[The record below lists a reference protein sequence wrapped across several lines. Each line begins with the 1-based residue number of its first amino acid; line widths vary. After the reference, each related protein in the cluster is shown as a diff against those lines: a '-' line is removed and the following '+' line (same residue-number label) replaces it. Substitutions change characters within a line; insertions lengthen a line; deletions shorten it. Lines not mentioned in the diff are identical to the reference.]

1 MRTIRGIA
9 ALVLLCLFAMAG
21 VGHAGQVFLKDGS
34 TLECESFWRKGN
46 DVFVKVN
53 RDVVVPFSKDEID
66 LKKTLRLQKKKTVK
80 HAASMKRAEQAEPKA
95 AIPAQSTDAG
105 HKKGP
110 TTKATAQPATTAPVK
125 PAAQQPA
132 KPGKPVPAP
141 TAAKPAPAKPQPV
154 KPVPATLPPPLK
166 ERHEFPQPPP
176 NMPNLA
182 AMSST
187 VLYLAVFITLALI
200 ILVIAGNWK
209 VFEKAGVAGW
219 KCLIPIYNMYL
230 LFLIAG
236 KPGWWLILT
245 LIPLV
250 GVVVYLLAMLSLA
263 GRFSKG
269 PAYGVGLFLLP
280 FIFFPLL
287 AFDGSEYSG

>member
-1 MRTIRGIA
+1 MRLLLGTVIA
-9 ALVLLCLFAMAG
+9 VWFLIALSSAVQAG
-21 VGHAGQVFLKDGS
+21 SVYLKDGGIV
-34 TLECESFWRKGN
+34 ECESFWRNG
-46 DVFVKVN
+46 DQVIVKVN
-53 RDVVVPFSKDEID
+53 RDVVVEFGSDEID
-66 LKKTLRLQKKKTVK
+66 AKRTFRAKKLKAGRHIQ
-80 HAASMKRAEQAEPKA
+80 PK
-95 AIPAQSTDAG
+95 
-105 HKKGP
+105 
-110 TTKATAQPATTAPVK
+110 TTAVRHAGSPTETVAADGSVEPAGK
-125 PAAQQPA
+125 PAAEGQGGSAGEKQSTPA
-132 KPGKPVPAP
+132 AAGTEPATVQAAPAP
-141 TAAKPAPAKPQPV
+141 PQPPAPAPAPAVTEQPQPL
-154 KPVPATLPPPLK
+154 PVAMPESMPLT
-166 ERHEFPQPPP
+166 
-176 NMPNLA
+176 

-187 VLYLAVFITLALI
+187 MMFLFVGGALAFVLLLI
-200 ILVIAGNWK
+200 AAQWK
-209 VFEKAGVAGW
+209 LFEKAGVAGW

-287 AFDGSEYSG
+287 AFDGSEFSG